1 MILDGVTRQADPIE
15 AEAGWNEKSLEDEKA
30 ETPRYVDAFGDEAN
44 AEVKYKTMEWWQAGM
59 FMIAE
64 SVSLGVLSLPA
75 TLAELGLAPAIVLI
89 IGLGLLATY
98 TGYVIG
104 QFHQRYPHIQNLA
117 DAGDVLLGA
126 FGRELF
132 GIGQLLF
139 SIFIM
144 GSHILTFSVMMNTI
158 TEHGTCTMVFTT
170 VGFVICMVCSLP
182 RTMKNMTYISC
193 CSFVSILTAVLIT
206 MIGVGI
212 QDHGYTTIKATVDTD
227 LYRAFTAV
235 TNIVFAYCAHV
246 AFFGLLAEMKNPR
259 DFPKALYM
267 LQTFEIIFYTV
278 AAVVIYYYAGQSVTS
293 PALGSAGPVLKKVA
307 YGIAIP
313 TIVGAG
319 VVNGHV
325 GLKYIYVRLFRGT
338 DRMHR
343 RDLFSIGSWVAIG
356 LTCWIIAWIIADA
369 IPVFSDL
376 LSLIVSDFDALP
388 YYEFML
394 LTIGI
399 FISLELSFCQLV
411 QLGSLLSRKICLTI
425 INILI
430 VCIGACMC
438 GLGLYVS
445 GKAIHDDASNNSFSC
460 ASNA

>member
-1 MILDGVTRQADPIE
+1 MILEGVTPKPEPVADVDS
-15 AEAGWNEKSLEDEKA
+15 EAGWKEKSVEEDGVS
-30 ETPRYVDAFGDEAN
+30 PRYQDAFGDETN

-75 TLAELGLAPAIVLI
+75 TLASLGIAPALILI

-98 TGYVIG
+98 TGLLIG
-104 QFHQRYPHIQNLA
+104 KFHQRYPHIQNLA
-117 DAGDVLLGA
+117 DAGEVLMGA

-144 GSHILTFSVMMNTI
+144 GSHILTFSVMMNTV
-158 TEHGTCTMVFTT
+158 TDHGTCTMVFTA

-193 CSFVSILTAVLIT
+193 CSFVSILTAVIIT
-206 MIGVGI
+206 MISVGV
-212 QDHGYTTIKATVDTD
+212 QDHGYSSLKATVDTD
-227 LYRAFTAV
+227 LYHAFTAV

-246 AFFGLLAEMKNPR
+246 AFFGLLAEMREPR

-267 LQTFEIIFYTV
+267 LQTFEIIFYVV
-278 AAVVIYYYAGQSVTS
+278 AATVIYYYVGQSVAS
-293 PALGSAGPVLKKVA
+293 PALGSAGPVMSKVA

-313 TIVGAG
+313 TIIGAG
-319 VVNGHV
+319 VVNGHI

-343 RDLFSIGSWVAIG
+343 RDLTSYGSWVLIG
-356 LTCWIIAWIIADA
+356 LICWIIAWIIADA

-376 LSLIVSDFDALP
+376 LSLISSLFASWFSYGLP
-388 YYEFML
+388 GVYWLHLNWGQWF
-394 LTIGI
+394 
-399 FISLELSFCQLV
+399 SSP
-411 QLGSLLSRKICLTI
+411 RKIFLTALNMCI
-425 INILI
+425 VLI
-430 VCIGACMC
+430 GGCMC

-460 ASNA
+460 ANNAK

>member
-1 MILDGVTRQADPIE
+1 MILDGVPTRPEPVDSEIG
-15 AEAGWNEKSLEDEKA
+15 AGWKEKEIDDGTA
-30 ETPRYVDAFGDEAN
+30 PRYQDAFGDESN

-75 TLAELGLAPAIVLI
+75 TLASLGLAPALVLI
-89 IGLGLLATY
+89 IGLGVLATY
-98 TGYVIG
+98 TGYVIA

-117 DAGDVLLGA
+117 DAGEVLFGV

-144 GSHILTFSVMMNTI
+144 GSHILTFSVMMNTV

-193 CSFVSILTAVLIT
+193 ASFVSIFTAVIIT

-212 QDHGYTTIKATVDTD
+212 QGQVAPLKATIETD
-227 LYRAFTAV
+227 LFHAFTAV

-246 AFFGLLAEMKNPR
+246 AFFGLLAEMREPR

-267 LQTFEIIFYTV
+267 LQTFEIIFYVV

-313 TIVGAG
+313 TIIGAG

-343 RDLFSIGSWVAIG
+343 RDWTSYGSWVLIG
-356 LTCWIIAWIIADA
+356 LSCWIIAWIIADA

-376 LSLIVSDFDALP
+376 LSLIS
-388 YYEFML
+388 
-394 LTIGI
+394 
-399 FISLELSFCQLV
+399 SLFASWFSYG
-411 QLGSLLSRKICLTI
+411 LGGVYWLHINRGQWFSSPRKIFLAAL
-425 INILI
+425 N
-430 VCIGACMC
+430 VCIVLIGGCMC

-445 GKAIHDDASNNSFSC
+445 GKAIHDDASSNSFSC
-460 ASNA
+460 ASNTEV

>member
-1 MILDGVTRQADPIE
+1 MIMEGVPTHPDPVDS
-15 AEAGWNEKSLEDEKA
+15 EAGSGWKEKEFEGSNM
-30 ETPRYVDAFGDEAN
+30 PQYQDAFGDETN

-75 TLAELGLAPAIVLI
+75 TLASLGLAPAIILI

-98 TGYVIG
+98 TGYVIA

-117 DAGDVLLGA
+117 DAGEVLFGA

-144 GSHILTFSVMMNTI
+144 GSHILTFSVMMNTV

-193 CSFVSILTAVLIT
+193 ASFVSILTAVIIT

-212 QDHGYTTIKATVDTD
+212 QGQVAPMKDTIHTD
-227 LYRAFTAV
+227 LFHAFTAV

-246 AFFGLLAEMKNPR
+246 AFFGLLAEMREPR

-313 TIVGAG
+313 TIIGAG

-343 RDLFSIGSWVAIG
+343 RDLTSYGTWVLIG

-376 LSLIVSDFDALP
+376 LSLIS
-388 YYEFML
+388 
-394 LTIGI
+394 
-399 FISLELSFCQLV
+399 SLFASWFSYG
-411 QLGSLLSRKICLTI
+411 LGGVYWLHINRGQWFSSPRKIFLSI
-425 INILI
+425 VN
-430 VCIGACMC
+430 VCIVLIGGCMC

-445 GKAIHDDASNNSFSC
+445 GKAIHDDASSNSFSC
-460 ASNA
+460 ASNTEV

>member
-1 MILDGVTRQADPIE
+1 MNIDGVNPFPARVDSE
-15 AEAGWNEKSLEDEKA
+15 SGWKESPEDEKA
-30 ETPRYVDAFGDEAN
+30 TAPRYVDAFGDESN
-44 AEVKYKTMEWWQAGM
+44 AEIKYKTMEWWQTGM

-75 TLAELGLAPAIVLI
+75 TLAQLGLAPAIILI
-89 IGLGLLATY
+89 VGLGLLATY
-98 TGYVIG
+98 TGLVIAE
-104 QFHQRYPHIQNLA
+104 FHHRYPHIQNLA
-117 DAGDVLLGA
+117 DAGEVLMGA

-144 GSHILTFSVMMNTI
+144 GSHILTFSVMMNTV

-193 CSFVSILTAVLIT
+193 MSFVSIFTAVIIT
-206 MIGVGI
+206 MVGVGV
-212 QDHGYTTIKATVDTD
+212 QGHGYNTIKATVDTD
-227 LYRAFTAV
+227 LFHAFTAV

-246 AFFGLLAEMKNPR
+246 AFFGLLAEMREPR
-259 DFPKALYM
+259 DFPKALYL

-278 AAVVIYYYAGQSVTS
+278 AAVVIYYYAGQSVES

-313 TIVGAG
+313 TIIGAG

-343 RDLFSIGSWVAIG
+343 RDLFSIGSWVAIA

-376 LSLIVSDFDALP
+376 LSLIS
-388 YYEFML
+388 
-394 LTIGI
+394 
-399 FISLELSFCQLV
+399 SLFASWFSYGLSGVYWLHLNWGKWF
-411 QLGSLLSRKICLTI
+411 SSPRKICLTI
-425 INILI
+425 INVMVVLI
-430 VCIGACMC
+430 GGCIC
-438 GLGLYVS
+438 GLGVYVS
-445 GKAIHDDASNNSFSC
+445 GKAIHDDASSNSFSC
-460 ASNA
+460 NSNA

>member
-1 MILDGVTRQADPIE
+1 MTRQEVTSSPELGDSEP
-15 AEAGWNEKSLEDEKA
+15 GWNEKSM
-30 ETPRYVDAFGDEAN
+30 ETDGKPRYQDAFGDESN
-44 AEVKYKTMEWWQAGM
+44 AEVKYKTMEWWA
-59 FMIAE
+59 
-64 SVSLGVLSLPA
+64 L
-75 TLAELGLAPAIVLI
+75 VLI

-104 QFHQRYPHIQNLA
+104 QFHQSYPHIQNLA
-117 DAGDVLLGA
+117 DAGDVLMGA

-182 RTMKNMTYISC
+182 RTMKNMTYISGV
-193 CSFVSILTAVLIT
+193 SFVSIFSAVMVT
-206 MIGVGI
+206 MVGVGV
-212 QDHGYTTIKATVDTD
+212 QANGVSRIKATIDTD
-227 LYRAFTAV
+227 LFHAFTAV
-235 TNIVFAYCAHV
+235 TNVVFAYCAHV

-278 AAVVIYYYAGQSVTS
+278 AAVVIYYYAGQSVES
-293 PALGSAGPVLKKVA
+293 PALGSAGPLLKKVA
-307 YGIAIP
+307 YGLAIP

-343 RDLFSIGSWVAIG
+343 RDLVSIGSWIAIG
-356 LTCWIIAWIIADA
+356 LTCWVIAWIIADA

-376 LSLIVSDFDALP
+376 LSLIS
-388 YYEFML
+388 
-394 LTIGI
+394 
-399 FISLELSFCQLV
+399 SLFASWFSYG
-411 QLGSLLSRKICLTI
+411 LGGVYWLHINWGKWFSSPRKICLTI

-430 VCIGACMC
+430 VLIGGCMC

-445 GKAIHDDASNNSFSC
+445 GKAIHDDASSNSFSC

>member
-1 MILDGVTRQADPIE
+1 MQGFDGVNPQHEPIDTE
-15 AEAGWNEKSLEDEKA
+15 SGYNDKFLDEK
-30 ETPRYVDAFGDEAN
+30 PVVPQFQDAFGDEAN

-64 SVSLGVLSLPA
+64 SVSLGVLSLPG
-75 TLAELGLAPAIVLI
+75 TLAQLGLAPALILI

-104 QFHQRYPHIQNLA
+104 QFHRRYPHIQNLA
-117 DAGDVLLGA
+117 DAGDVLMGA

-193 CSFVSILTAVLIT
+193 CSFVSIVTAVIIT
-206 MIGVGI
+206 MVGVSV
-212 QDHGYTTIKATVDTD
+212 QDHGYTAIKATIDTD

-246 AFFGLLAEMKNPR
+246 AFFGLLAEMREPR

-267 LQTFEIIFYTV
+267 LQGFEIIFYTI
-278 AAVVIYYYAGQSVTS
+278 AAVVIYYYAGQS
-293 PALGSAGPVLKKVA
+293 
-307 YGIAIP
+307 
-313 TIVGAG
+313 AG

-356 LTCWIIAWIIADA
+356 LSCWIIAWIIADA
-369 IPVFSDL
+369 IPVFNNL
-376 LSLIVSDFDALP
+376 LSLIS
-388 YYEFML
+388 
-394 LTIGI
+394 
-399 FISLELSFCQLV
+399 SLFASWFSYG
-411 QLGSLLSRKICLTI
+411 LGGVYWLHINRGRWFSSPRKIFLTALNMI
-425 INILI
+425 IVL
-430 VCIGACMC
+430 VGGCMC

-445 GKAIHDDASNNSFSC
+445 GRAIHEDSSNNSFSC
-460 ASNA
+460 ADNSK

>member
-1 MILDGVTRQADPIE
+1 MTFDGVTPQHYPADSE
-15 AEAGWNEKSLEDEKA
+15 SGYDEKKV
-30 ETPRYVDAFGDEAN
+30 EDTQPRYVDAFGDETN
-44 AEVKYKTMEWWQAGM
+44 AEVKYKTMEWWQTGM

-75 TLAELGLAPAIVLI
+75 TLAQLGLAPALVLI

-117 DAGDVLLGA
+117 DAGEVLMGPI
-126 FGRELF
+126 GREIF

-158 TEHGTCTMVFTT
+158 TEHGTCTMVFTF
-170 VGFVICMVCSLP
+170 VGFLICMICSLP

-193 CSFVSILTAVLIT
+193 LSFVSILTAVIIT
-206 MIGVGI
+206 MIAVGV
-212 QDHGYTTIKATVDTD
+212 QDRGYTTLQATVDTN
-227 LYRAFTAV
+227 LYKAFTAV

-246 AFFGLLAEMKNPR
+246 AFFGLLAEMREPR

-278 AAVVIYYYAGQSVTS
+278 AAVVIYYYAGQDVTS
-293 PALGSAGPVLKKVA
+293 PALGSAGPVMKKVA

-319 VVNGHV
+319 VVNGHI

-343 RDLFSIGSWVAIG
+343 RDFTSYGSWVAIG

-376 LSLIVSDFDALP
+376 LSLISSLFASWFSYGLGGVYWLHINWGKWFSSPRKIA
-388 YYEFML
+388 
-394 LTIGI
+394 LTI
-399 FISLELSFCQLV
+399 LNV
-411 QLGSLLSRKICLTI
+411 
-425 INILI
+425 LI
-430 VCIGACMC
+430 VLIGACMC

-445 GKAIHDDASNNSFSC
+445 GKAIHDDASSNSFSC
-460 ASNA
+460 ASNT